1 MQTVTETPTYI
12 ASVKAAKMT
21 ADEQIATIDYI
32 ATNPLAGD
40 LIVKGK
46 GLRKIRIAGKG
57 KGKSGGYRVIYYY
70 WNENQPI
77 ELYFAFSKNQMEN
90 LTDGQLA
97 RLVSAL
103 EE

>member
-1 MQTVTETPTYI
+1 
-12 ASVKAAKMT
+12 MT
-21 ADEQIATIDYI
+21 ADEQIAVIDYI
-32 ATNPLAGD
+32 AANPLSGD
-40 LIVKGK
+40 LIVRGK
-46 GLRKIRIAGKG
+46 GLRKIQIAGKG

-77 ELYFAFSKNQMEN
+77 ELYFAFAKNQMAN
-90 LTDGQLA
+90 LSDAQLR